1 MSSSLEKSE
10 YKFSSFFFFLAQLL
24 EVTKILCA
32 TCSKQLYAQ
41 IESEVTKLTV
51 EEF

>member
-1 MSSSLEKSE
+1 MSSLLEKSE
-10 YKFSSFFFFLAQLL
+10 YKFSSFFFLAQLL
-24 EVTKILCA
+24 EVTEILCA